1 MKQSILFTC
10 TLFLLMVTMAPAQKG
25 STADTSAI
33 DISDFYDSSHHWYD
47 ITDED
52 KIIIPEAG
60 QKRYAENDIR
70 HIADNIL
77 LYQKTNGGWPKNY
90 DMLAV
95 LSPAEQTALRS
106 AKHETNTTF
115 DNGATH
121 SQIVYLARAADRL
134 KERQYQNAC
143 LKGISFILEAQY
155 ANGGWPQFFPDT
167 TGYARY
173 ITFNDDAM
181 IGIMKIL
188 RDIVYQHPM
197 YRFVP
202 PALRARVTTA
212 FSRGVTCI
220 LKTQINDDGQLT
232 AWCQQYHHQTLASEW
247 ARTFEPP
254 SICNGESSEI
264 VLFLM
269 SLRNPSPEIINAVN
283 SAVRWF
289 EQSKLSNTRVETIPY
304 PETVY
309 KYRTSKIDKVVV
321 HDTTAKPI
329 WARYYEMRTHRPL
342 FCGRNSKPVYSM
354 AEVEHERRSGYRW
367 YVYDPQSV
375 LDAYP
380 AWKARC
386 VK

>member
-1 MKQSILFTC
+1 MKQSSLLALLF
-10 TLFLLMVTMAPAQKG
+10 FLSLSIVGAAQK
-25 STADTSAI
+25 SRITDTSAI
-33 DISDFYDSSHHWYD
+33 DISEFYDSSHHWYD
-47 ITDED
+47 ITDEE
-52 KIIIPEAG
+52 KIIIPADG
-60 QKRYAENDIR
+60 QKRYTPNDIR

-77 LYQKTNGGWPKNY
+77 LYQKANGGWPKNY

-95 LSPAEQTALRS
+95 LTPTERKALRL

-115 DNGATH
+115 DNGTTH
-121 SQIVYLARAADRL
+121 SQIVYLANAADRL
-134 KERQYQNAC
+134 NDRRYQNAC
-143 LKGISFILEAQY
+143 LKGIAYILEAQY
-155 ANGGWPQFFPDT
+155 SNGGWPQFFPDT
-167 TGYARY
+167 VGYARY
-173 ITFNDDAM
+173 VTFNDDAM

-188 RDIVYQHPM
+188 RDIVYQKPV

-202 PALRARVTTA
+202 DALRVRAAAA
-212 FSRGVTCI
+212 FNKGIACI
-220 LKTQINDDGQLT
+220 LKTQIMDDGQLT
-232 AWCQQYHHQTLASEW
+232 AWCQQYHHLTLAPEW

-269 SLRNPSPEIINAVN
+269 SLQHPSPEIINAVT

-289 EQSKLSNTRVETIPY
+289 EQSKISNTRVETIPY

-329 WARYYEMRTHRPL
+329 WARYYELHTHRPL
-342 FCGRNSKPVYSM
+342 FCGRNSIPVYTM